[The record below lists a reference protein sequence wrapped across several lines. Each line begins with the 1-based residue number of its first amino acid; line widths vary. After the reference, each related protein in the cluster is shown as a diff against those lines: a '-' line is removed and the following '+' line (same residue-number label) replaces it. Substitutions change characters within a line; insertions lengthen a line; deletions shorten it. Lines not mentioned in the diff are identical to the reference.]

1 MLFKNKFNAWRDKL
15 KESLK
20 TVVIIFV
27 TVSLTATAL
36 LLANSFSEQ
45 RNKNLL
51 TIEALKYQ
59 SLLVRQIASD
69 EEQLMSF
76 MRALIDKSPQA
87 YKYLLDQVFL
97 NNKRFFRVEI
107 RDTKGNLL
115 LSRSAPGYEKIWPV
129 DTRIELP
136 PSVVM
141 NFFKAV
147 EQQKIYWSISYSP
160 TGQSGVELVIPAV
173 SSKLVL
179 VAHISTHHFL
189 PPESGIPIGKD
200 IRVEFETSVPEN
212 LLSNNALA
220 LPLDLNGLNTHLIYS
235 LTTFNKSVPNYSFF
249 LVSLLGI
256 SLCVLVISYSNE
268 TKKNRLMQVRLS
280 EQEMTLAKQAQLS
293 TLGEISTTLAHEL
306 NQPLATIT
314 NYIAT
319 CEIRLQQLGFQDNVL
334 NKALNDARG
343 QTLRAGEV
351 VQSIRNYLKKG
362 SVVKATVEVEEAIL
376 RLQPII
382 NALTKEK
389 RSTLK
394 IELTPHIAIRID
406 PALFEQ
412 IVLNLCKN
420 ALDAM
425 SEIAPAKR
433 QLLIRSSSDLDERSK
448 KWARIDVVDN
458 GHGISEE
465 NSKKLFEAF
474 FTTKSEGM
482 GIGLSLSRSVTES
495 HGGKIMWTNNADGGA
510 TFSIIL
516 PLHSTD

>member
-1 MLFKNKFNAWRDKL
+1 
-15 KESLK
+15 
-20 TVVIIFV
+20 
-27 TVSLTATAL
+27 
-36 LLANSFSEQ
+36 
-45 RNKNLL
+45 
-51 TIEALKYQ
+51 
-59 SLLVRQIASD
+59 
-69 EEQLMSF
+69 
-76 MRALIDKSPQA
+76 
-87 YKYLLDQVFL
+87 
-97 NNKRFFRVEI
+97 
-107 RDTKGNLL
+107 
-115 LSRSAPGYEKIWPV
+115 
-129 DTRIELP
+129 
-136 PSVVM
+136 
-141 NFFKAV
+141 
-147 EQQKIYWSISYSP
+147 
-160 TGQSGVELVIPAV
+160 
-173 SSKLVL
+173 
-179 VAHISTHHFL
+179 
-189 PPESGIPIGKD
+189 
-200 IRVEFETSVPEN
+200 
-212 LLSNNALA
+212 
-220 LPLDLNGLNTHLIYS
+220 
-235 LTTFNKSVPNYSFF
+235 
-249 LVSLLGI
+249 
-256 SLCVLVISYSNE
+256 
-268 TKKNRLMQVRLS
+268 MQVRLS

-433 QLLIRSSSDLDERSK
+433 QLLIRSSYDLDERSK

-495 HGGKIMWTNNADGGA
+495 HGGKIAWANNADGGA

>member
-1 MLFKNKFNAWRDKL
+1 MWLQKKFNEWFTEL
-15 KESLK
+15 NESLK
-20 TVVIIFV
+20 AVIIIFV
-27 TVSLTATAL
+27 TITLTAIAL

-45 RNKNLL
+45 RGKNIL
-51 TIEALKYQ
+51 TVQALKYQ
-59 SLLVRQIASD
+59 SALMRQIASE
-69 EEQLMSF
+69 EEQFTSF
-76 MRALIDKSPQA
+76 VRALANKHASS
-87 YKYLLDQVFL
+87 YKDLIEQVSL
-97 NNKRFFRVEI
+97 SDKRFLLIEI
-107 RDTKGNLL
+107 RDTKGKLL
-115 LSRSAPGYEKIWPV
+115 ASKSATNSDEVWPAE
-129 DTRIELP
+129 TRTELP
-136 PSVVM
+136 PGVVIH
-141 NFFKAV
+141 FFKAI
-147 EQQKIYWSISYSP
+147 EQQKIYWSLSYSP
-160 TGQSGVELVIPAV
+160 TGQSGAELLIPAPN
-173 SSKLVL
+173 SKLVL
-179 VAHISTHHFL
+179 VVRVSPKHFL
-189 PPESGIPIGKD
+189 PPESGIPIQKD
-200 IRVEFETSVPEN
+200 IRIEFETTSLADTLPDQD
-212 LLSNNALA
+212 LA
-220 LPLDLNGLNTHLIYS
+220 LPLDLNGLNANLVFS
-235 LTTFNKSVPNYSFF
+235 TTSSNRSAPNYSFF
-249 LVSLLGI
+249 LVFLLGV
-256 SLCVLVISYSNE
+256 SLCVLIFSYSSE
-268 TKKNRLMQVRLS
+268 TKKNKLMQVKLA

-362 SVVKATVEVEEAIL
+362 SVVKATVEVEEAIV

-394 IELTPHIAIRID
+394 IELEPNISIRID

-425 SEIAPAKR
+425 SEVTPARRHLMIKSWGE
-433 QLLIRSSSDLDERSK
+433 IDNHEK
-448 KWARIDVVDN
+448 KWAHIDVVDN
-458 GHGISEE
+458 GHGVSEE

-482 GIGLSLSRSVTES
+482 GIGLSLSRSVAES
-495 HGGKIMWTNNADGGA
+495 HGGKISWANNPEGGA
-510 TFSIIL
+510 TFSMIL
-516 PLHSTD
+516 PQHT

>member
-1 MLFKNKFNAWRDKL
+1 MLFKNNFNAWLGKL
-15 KESLK
+15 NESIK
-20 TVVIIFV
+20 TVIIILV
-27 TVSLTATAL
+27 TVSLTAIAL

-51 TIEALKYQ
+51 TIQALKYQ
-59 SLLVRQIASD
+59 SSLVRQIASD

-76 MRALIDKSPQA
+76 MRALVDKSPQA
-87 YKYLLDQVFL
+87 YKHLLDRIFL
-97 NNKRFFRVEI
+97 DNQRFLHVEI
-107 RDTKGNLL
+107 RNTKGKLL
-115 LSRSAPGYEKIWPV
+115 VSRSTPSYEKIWPA

-179 VAHISTHHFL
+179 IAHISPHHFL
-189 PPESGIPIGKD
+189 PPESGISIDKD
-200 IRVEFETSVPEN
+200 IHVEFETYAPQN
-212 LLSNNALA
+212 LLSDNALA
-220 LPLDLNGLNTHLIYS
+220 LPLDLNGLNTYLLFS
-235 LTTFNKSVPNYSFF
+235 LTSFNRSAPNYSFF

-256 SLCVLVISYSNE
+256 SLCILVISYSNE
-268 TKKNRLMQVRLS
+268 TKKNRFMQTRLS

-362 SVVKATVEVEEAIL
+362 SVVKATVEVEEAIV

-394 IELTPHIAIRID
+394 IQLTPHISIRID

-433 QLLIRSSSDLDERSK
+433 HLLIRSSSVVDERGK
-448 KWARIDVVDN
+448 KWAHIDVVDN

-465 NSKKLFEAF
+465 NAKNIFEAF

-482 GIGLSLSRSVTES
+482 GIGLSLSRSVAES
-495 HGGKIMWTNNADGGA
+495 HGGKVAWANNADGGA

-516 PLHSTD
+516 PQHGSD

>member
-1 MLFKNKFNAWRDKL
+1 
-15 KESLK
+15 
-20 TVVIIFV
+20 
-27 TVSLTATAL
+27 
-36 LLANSFSEQ
+36 
-45 RNKNLL
+45 
-51 TIEALKYQ
+51 
-59 SLLVRQIASD
+59 
-69 EEQLMSF
+69 
-76 MRALIDKSPQA
+76 
-87 YKYLLDQVFL
+87 
-97 NNKRFFRVEI
+97 
-107 RDTKGNLL
+107 
-115 LSRSAPGYEKIWPV
+115 
-129 DTRIELP
+129 
-136 PSVVM
+136 
-141 NFFKAV
+141 
-147 EQQKIYWSISYSP
+147 
-160 TGQSGVELVIPAV
+160 
-173 SSKLVL
+173 L

-362 SVVKATVEVEEAIL
+362 SVVKATVEVEEAID

-382 NALTKEK
+382 HALTKEK

-394 IELTPHIAIRID
+394 IELEPNISIRID

-425 SEIAPAKR
+425 SEVTPAKR
-433 QLLIRSSSDLDERSK
+433 YLLIRSWSEIDKYEK
-448 KWARIDVVDN
+448 KWAHIDVVDN

-482 GIGLSLSRSVTES
+482 GIGLSLSRSVAES
-495 HGGKIMWTNNADGGA
+495 HGGKIVWANNPEGGA

-516 PLHSTD
+516 PQHT